1 MKPFLVILT
10 ALLTFGALKAHY
22 HHRNGC
28 TKNKHCHQGWHRQ
41 QINGQCDQEKEK
53 TYNPNLTQDS
63 ITQN

>member
-1 MKPFLVILT
+1 MKPFSVILT

-28 TKNKHCHQGWHRQ
+28 TENTHCCQGWHKHQ
-41 QINGQCDQEKEK
+41 SYGQSDYEKENIF
-53 TYNPNLTQDS
+53 NPNLTKDS